1 MQNNEKKTN
10 NSKPK
15 TGLFGWIKE
24 IYGLEDSQKQDL
36 DFVYTSYSYA
46 NEKPSKL
53 ANALFIIIVL
63 VFSSFIAWAYFSEID
78 ELARGEGKVIP
89 SDKIQ
94 KIQSFDGGV
103 ISEIL
108 VKEGEIVEKGDPL
121 LKIDTTRFQASFEE
135 NKQSY
140 LTLLAVRVRLEAE
153 SKIDIEKDIPVLKF
167 PKQIL
172 ENGMEYAKSEDNL
185 LESRIRELKS
195 SVKVLKNQ
203 LEQKKQ
209 ELVEIENTV
218 KNLKRSFQIIKEQR
232 KTIQQLAKR
241 GAKSTY
247 DVLNIEKEYNKISG
261 DLESALLSIPR
272 SKSAIK
278 EAEFKIDEKINSFKS
293 EASNELQKTLSEL
306 NKFEAKLISEK
317 DKVARTVLVSPVRG
331 TVKQIYSNTIG
342 GVVQSGTDLVEIV
355 PNSNILLVEAKID
368 PKDIAFINP
377 SQKAIVKI
385 TAYDFS
391 IYGGLDGEIVEI
403 SADSILDKESRDE
416 KSYYRIVVKTDKNY
430 LERNGQKLPI
440 IPGMIASVD
449 IVTGKKTIL
458 DFILKPILKV
468 KQNSLT
474 ER

>member
-1 MQNNEKKTN
+1 MQNNEKKTTP
-10 NSKPK
+10 SKSK
-15 TGLFGWIKE
+15 FGLINWIKE
-24 IYGLEDSQKQDL
+24 IYGLEDSQKKDL

-53 ANALFIIIVL
+53 SNTLFIIIVL
-63 VFSSFIAWAYFSEID
+63 IFTSFILWASLAKID

-94 KIQSFDGGV
+94 KVQSFDGGV

-108 VKEGEIVEKGDPL
+108 VKEGEIVNKGAPL

-140 LTLLAVRVRLEAE
+140 LSLLAVRVRLEVE
-153 SKIDIEKDIPVLKF
+153 SKIDINKDTPKLQF
-167 PKQIL
+167 PKEIL
-172 ENGMEYAKSEDNL
+172 ENGMEYAKSEENL

-195 SVKVLKNQ
+195 SVKVLRNQ
-203 LEQKKQ
+203 LEQKQQ

-218 KNLKRSFQIIKEQR
+218 KNLKKSFKIIKEQR
-232 KTIQQLAKR
+232 KTIQQLAQK
-241 GAKSTY
+241 GAKSRY
-247 DVLNIEKEYNKISG
+247 DVLNIEKEYNKTSG
-261 DLESALLSIPR
+261 DLEAALLSIPR

-293 EASNELQKTLSEL
+293 EASNQLQKTLSEL
-306 NKFEAKLISEK
+306 NKFGAKLISEK
-317 DKVARTVLVSPVRG
+317 DKVAKTVLVSPVHG
-331 TVKQIYSNTIG
+331 IVKQIYLNTIG

-355 PNSNILLVEAKID
+355 PDSNILLVEAKID

-391 IYGGLDGEIVEI
+391 IYGGLDGKIVEI
-403 SADSILDKESRDE
+403 SADSIVDKDSKDG
-416 KSYYRIVVKTDKNY
+416 KSYYRMVVKTDKNY

-468 KQNSLT
+468 KQNALT

>member
-1 MQNNEKKTN
+1 MQNSEN
-10 NSKPK
+10 KPK
-15 TGLFGWIKE
+15 KSTLGLVKWIKE
-24 IYGLEDSQKQDL
+24 IYGLEDNQKQDL

-46 NEKPSKL
+46 NEKPVKL
-53 ANALFIIIVL
+53 ANTLFIIIVL
-63 VFSSFIAWAYFSEID
+63 IFTSFILWAALAEID

-94 KIQSFDGGV
+94 KVQSFDGGV

-108 VKEGEIVEKGDPL
+108 VKEGEIVDKGAPL

-140 LTLLAVRVRLEAE
+140 LSLLAVRVRLEAE
-153 SKIDIEKDIPVLKF
+153 SRIDLSKETPKLEF
-167 PKQIL
+167 PNEIL
-172 ENGMEYAKSEDNL
+172 ENGIEYAKTEENL
-185 LESRIRELKS
+185 LESRTRELKS

-203 LEQKKQ
+203 LEQKRQ
-209 ELVEIENTV
+209 ELIEIESTV
-218 KNLKRSFQIIKEQR
+218 KNLKKSFKIIKEQR
-232 KTIQQLAKR
+232 KTIQQLAKK

-247 DVLNIEKEYNKISG
+247 DVLNIEKEYNKTSG
-261 DLESALLSIPR
+261 DLEAALLSIPR

-278 EAEFKIDEKINSFKS
+278 EAEYKIDEKIDSFKS
-293 EASNELQKTLSEL
+293 DASNELQKTLSEL
-306 NKFEAKLISEK
+306 NKFGAKLVSEK
-317 DKVARTVLVSPVRG
+317 DKVAKTVLVSPVYG
-331 TVKQIYSNTIG
+331 IVKQIYSNTIG

-355 PNSNILLVEAKID
+355 PDSNILLVEAKID

-403 SADSILDKESRDE
+403 SADSIVDKDSKDA

-440 IPGMIASVD
+440 IPGMVASVD

-468 KQNSLT
+468 KQNALT